1 MATRRVELGPI
12 GHAVRENLARLRA
25 DQGLTLRALADL
37 LGPTGRPLSHNAI
50 SEIERG
56 ARRVDVD
63 DLVALALALQV
74 SPLALLLPQGNSEVS
89 PDGAAY
95 PRERIWNW
103 ALGLDPLPGMSR
115 DPLALLRFVKHSN
128 PIEYAEAA
136 RRQAAG
142 EVNQNPVAVP
152 RVAAKHQRAH
162 RREVTER
169 ATATEYGPSDGDD

>member
-1 MATRRVELGPI
+1 MATRRVEIGPI
-12 GHAVRENLARLRA
+12 GHAVRENLVRLRA

-37 LGPTGRPLSHNAI
+37 LTPTGQPLSHNAI

-74 SPLALLLPQGNSEVS
+74 SPLALLLPHENSEVS
-89 PDGAAY
+89 PGGEVY
-95 PRERIWNW
+95 PQQRIWNW

-115 DPLALLRFVKHSN
+115 DPLSMLRFVKHSN

-142 EVNQNPVAVP
+142 EVNPHPVAVP
-152 RVAAKHQRAH
+152 RVAAKQQRAQ
-162 RREVTER
+162 RREATKE